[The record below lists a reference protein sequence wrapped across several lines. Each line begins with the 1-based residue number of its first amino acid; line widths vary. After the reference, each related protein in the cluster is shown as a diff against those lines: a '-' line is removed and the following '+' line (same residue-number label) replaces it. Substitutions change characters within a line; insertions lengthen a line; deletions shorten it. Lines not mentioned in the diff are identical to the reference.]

1 MATRSAIGYVTES
14 GTIMAAYCHWDG
26 YLSHNGQ
33 ILNSHYTDEN
43 KIVELILGGEMSSL
57 GSEIGVKHPFD
68 KYDLSDEEKAK
79 FENMTTYYGRDRGE
93 IDTDHKVFKSIE
105 EFVEY
110 YDGIGVEYFYLYNEG
125 KWLVSQYG
133 KDFESLTEALER
145 ELSQDAV

>member
-1 MATRSAIGYVTES
+1 
-14 GTIMAAYCHWDG
+14 MAAYCHWDG